1 MDNQNIKQQMID
13 KALAFAAS
21 VKSRTIDSRENEAI
35 KELSTTKKV
44 KKDCNSCRRKRNAKP
59 IRE

>member
-1 MDNQNIKQQMID
+1 MID